1 MLEWKGLF
9 RMKSVIQRA
18 GLLSAGALAAIV
30 LAACGGAT
38 TTSTPTSAPAA
49 ATSAPAAT
57 TAAAPTAATAAEPT
71 AASAAEPTAASA
83 AEPTAA
89 AAPAATTTKLDLN
102 TVTEDQLLATIPG
115 FGSRMVREFMEYR
128 PYTTILQFRKEIG
141 KYVSTDVV
149 TEYEKYVYVPVS
161 VNDADAATLQQ
172 IPGVDAAAADA
183 LVAAR
188 PYADN
193 AAFLAKL
200 QDVAPSVD
208 AALAQSFL
216 AQ

>member
-1 MLEWKGLF
+1 
-9 RMKSVIQRA
+9 MKSVIQRA

-38 TTSTPTSAPAA
+38 TISTPTSAPAA
-49 ATSAPAAT
+49 ATIAPAAAT
-57 TAAAPTAATAAEPT
+57 ATEPTAATAAEPTAATAAEPT
-71 AASAAEPTAASA
+71 AASATEPTAATV
-83 AEPTAA
+83 AEPTTA
-89 AAPAATTTKLDLN
+89 AAPAATNTKLDLN

-149 TEYEKYVYVPVS
+149 AEYEKYVYVPVS
-161 VNDADAATLQQ
+161 ANDADAATLQQ
-172 IPGVDAAAADA
+172 IPGVDATAADA
-183 LVAAR
+183 LIAAR
-188 PYADN
+188 PYADD

-200 QDVAPSVD
+200 KEVAPSVD

>member
-1 MLEWKGLF
+1 
-9 RMKSVIQRA
+9 MKSAIQRA

-30 LAACGGAT
+30 LAACGGAA

-49 ATSAPAAT
+49 ATSAPAAAT
-57 TAAAPTAATAAEPT
+57 SAPAAATT
-71 AASAAEPTAASA
+71 ASA

-89 AAPAATTTKLDLN
+89 AAPAAANAKLDLN
-102 TVTEDQLLATIPG
+102 TATEDQLLATIPG
-115 FGSRMVREFMEYR
+115 FGSRMVREFLEYR
-128 PYTTILQFRKEIG
+128 PYTTIAQFRKEIG
-141 KYVSTDVV
+141 KYVSADVV

-183 LVAAR
+183 LIGAR

-200 QDVAPSVD
+200 KDVAPSID
-208 AALAQSFL
+208 AAQAQSFL

>member
-1 MLEWKGLF
+1 
-9 RMKSVIQRA
+9 MKSVIQRA

-49 ATSAPAAT
+49 ATSAPAAA
-57 TAAAPTAATAAEPT
+57 TATEPTAATAAEPT
-71 AASAAEPTAASA
+71 AATVAEPT
-83 AEPTAA
+83 TA
-89 AAPAATTTKLDLN
+89 AAPAATNTKLDLN

-149 TEYEKYVYVPVS
+149 AEYEKYVYVPVS
-161 VNDADAATLQQ
+161 ANDADAATLQQ
-172 IPGVDAAAADA
+172 IPGVDATAADA
-183 LVAAR
+183 LIAAR
-188 PYADN
+188 PYADD

-200 QDVAPSVD
+200 KEVAPSVD